1 MASDQ
6 EQDGTGFMESMGDMI
21 NPIGLFLIGFG
32 SMIVPIVII
41 IGTSFVKIIIVLSIL
56 RTAIGANTVPPTYVN
71 NVIAAAMT
79 IFIMASPIG
88 ESMQILENSK
98 VEMTHFDGIM
108 KNVEAASG
116 PLFRFMTSN
125 TGPAEQAFFQTLRE
139 EQWTDI
145 AKAKFSDTSPFVV
158 VPAFILSEVK
168 KGFEM
173 GFLIYIPFII
183 IDVVTASILS
193 SLGMQSVS
201 PNIITL
207 PLKLLL
213 FVYLDGWTNLF
224 DKLIQSY
231 V

>member
-1 MASDQ
+1 
-6 EQDGTGFMESMGDMI
+6 
-21 NPIGLFLIGFG
+21 
-32 SMIVPIVII
+32 
-41 IGTSFVKIIIVLSIL
+41 
-56 RTAIGANTVPPTYVN
+56 
-71 NVIAAAMT
+71 
-79 IFIMASPIG
+79 
-88 ESMQILENSK
+88 
-98 VEMTHFDGIM
+98 MTHFDGII
-108 KNVEAASG
+108 KNAEAASA
-116 PLFRFMTSN
+116 PLFRFMTNN
-125 TGPAEQAFFQTLRE
+125 TGVAEQHFFQSLRE
-139 EQWTDI
+139 EKWTDI
-145 AKAKFSDTSPFVV
+145 AKAKFSETSPFVV
-158 VPAFILSEVK
+158 VPSFILSEVK

>member
-1 MASDQ
+1 
-6 EQDGTGFMESMGDMI
+6 MENIGSMI
-21 NPIGLFLIGFG
+21 NPIGLFVIGFG
-32 SMIVPIVII
+32 SMIVPIAII
-41 IGTSFVKIIIVLSIL
+41 IGTSFVKIVIVLSIL

-79 IFIMASPIG
+79 IFIMASPIS
-88 ESMQILENSK
+88 ESVQIIETSK
-98 VEMTHFDGIM
+98 VEMLHFDGIV
-108 KNVEAASG
+108 KNVQAASG
-116 PLFRFMTSN
+116 PLFHFMTNN
-125 TGPAEQAFFQTLRE
+125 TGVAEQSFFQNLRE
-139 EQWTDI
+139 QQWSDI

-158 VPAFILSEVK
+158 IPSFVLSEVK

-201 PNIITL
+201 PTIITL

-213 FVYLDGWTNLF
+213 FVHLDGWTNLF